1 MVELLSYQIFVSIG
15 IVFLQIWYTCLVNL
29 EHITSWW
36 IEGVGD
42 RGGGGAPPRA
52 GSGSSGGG
60 GDGDRSAI
68 ILQCIIRYL
77 PLWAIL
83 SLGIYA
89 LVMVVLRVKTMK
101 DCPEA
106 ALSLA
111 REITDTKESLR
122 RRGFVF

>member
-36 IEGVGD
+36 IDGVGH
-42 RGGGGAPPRA
+42 RGGAHPRA

-60 GDGDRSAI
+60 GGGDGDRSGI
-68 ILQCIIRYL
+68 ILQYIIRYL

-83 SLGIYA
+83 FLGIYA

>member
-36 IEGVGD
+36 IDGVGH
-42 RGGGGAPPRA
+42 RGGGGAHP
-52 GSGSSGGG
+52 GG

-89 LVMVVLRVKTMK
+89 LVMVVLRVQTMK

-111 REITDTKESLR
+111 REITDAKESLR
-122 RRGFVF
+122 KRGFVF

>member
-36 IEGVGD
+36 IDGVGH
-42 RGGGGAPPRA
+42 RGGGGAHPRA

-60 GDGDRSAI
+60 GGGGEI

-83 SLGIYA
+83 FLGIYA

-111 REITDTKESLR
+111 REITDVKESLR